1 MNLDEFDNMLK
12 YALMEANNRDYLKGF
27 VANNDVIIEFS
38 NNFNKI
44 IKKMLKNPFKY
55 AKKISKSI

>member
-12 YALMEANNRDYLKGF
+12 YALMEANRRDYIKEI
-27 VANNDVIIEFS
+27 AANDVIIDFS
-38 NNFNKI
+38 NDFNKM

-55 AKKISKSI
+55 AKKISKSMR

>member
-12 YALMEANNRDYLKGF
+12 YALMEANSRDYLK
-27 VANNDVIIEFS
+27 EFITS
-38 NNFNKI
+38 DTITELSKNFNQM

-55 AKKISKSI
+55 AKKMSKSM